1 MGGKASFFWSFDM
14 ILSISVDIFNSLLLY
29 VIDKTYC
36 LRLRSITF
44 FVMNCNPNI
53 NTTKILS

>member
-1 MGGKASFFWSFDM
+1 MGGKASFFWSFNM
-14 ILSISVDIFNSLLLY
+14 ILSISTDIFNSLLLD

-36 LRLRSITF
+36 FRLRSITF
-44 FVMNCNPNI
+44 FVMNCKSNI